1 MERIKIYCD
10 ECEKTVYDSI
20 DERRFVPYV
29 EYGETEHLCEECYD
43 KIHMSNNNKERVKN
57 D

>member
-43 KIHMSNNNKERVKN
+43 KIHMSNNQKERVER
-57 D
+57 